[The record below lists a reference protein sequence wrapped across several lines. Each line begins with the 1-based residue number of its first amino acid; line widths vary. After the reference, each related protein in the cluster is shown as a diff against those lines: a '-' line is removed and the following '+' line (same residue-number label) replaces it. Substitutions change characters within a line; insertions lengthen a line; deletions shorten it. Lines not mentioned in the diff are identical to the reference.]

1 MSIPEENQA
10 TPFRPRLSLVPALL
24 ILIILGFA
32 LFGEKGI
39 LRALQASRHK
49 AQLETELQ
57 REEATIQHLKKEV
70 EALRSDNDHLEG
82 IARREFGMVK
92 EDELVYQFP
101 QPPQRPEASAP

>member
-1 MSIPEENQA
+1 
-10 TPFRPRLSLVPALL
+10 VPTLL
-24 ILIILGFA
+24 ILVILGFA

-49 AQLETELQ
+49 TQLETELQ
-57 REEATIQHLKKEV
+57 REEATIQRLKKDV
-70 EALRSDNDHLEG
+70 EALRSDSDYLEG

-101 QPPQRPEASAP
+101 KNSQRPETSVP